1 MELLLHDVYRNM
13 NKQEI
18 LNSIKSLASSQG
30 FYGRLY
36 EQLTDESEDSER
48 FLSELEAQNF
58 KDSVDLILYLE
69 S

>member
-1 MELLLHDVYRNM
+1 M

-18 LNSIKSLASSQG
+18 LSSIKSLASSQG

-58 KDSVDLILYLE
+58 KDSVDLIMYLE
-69 S
+69 C

>member
-1 MELLLHDVYRNM
+1 M
-13 NKQEI
+13 NRKEI
-18 LNSIKSLASSQG
+18 LNAISNLSSSQG

-36 EQLTDESEDSER
+36 EQLTNESEDSER